1 MNTMDISR
9 LTADEKRQ
17 LLQRMMAGQQASEKK
32 NFRLS
37 HAQERIWFVEQM
49 QPGSGA
55 YSIPLAIR
63 LKGPL
68 DRERLKTCFDIV
80 VERHESL
87 RTIFK
92 VLDGEPFQVIS
103 SRSTADFS
111 FHEPGVDETARDAA
125 ISRFARQ
132 PFELS
137 QGPLFR
143 VGLFSVAPDEHILV
157 IVIHHIISDYASLQI
172 LIDEV
177 HRLYSASGSPSTAQ
191 LPALDIQY
199 RNYAEWQRNGT
210 AELSGQVDYW
220 REQLRDAPLL
230 LQLPFDF
237 ARPVTQ
243 AFRGARHKFH
253 LGPNVSA
260 AIKDLAKSR
269 KLTAFMVLLAA
280 YQILL
285 ARLSRS
291 DDICIGTT
299 ASNRNRAQ
307 TRNLIGLFVNNL
319 VMRTRLQPND
329 TFDAL
334 LERVRDTTLEALS
347 NQDVP
352 FEQVVDALNV
362 ERDIGHNALFQ
373 STFVLHNASGATLD
387 LGDIKVTPIAL
398 DSGAS
403 RFDLSLDMHE
413 GRETEGFSGVFE
425 YNTELFLP
433 ETVARFSG
441 YFMRLLGGLVSNP
454 SGRIAEIDLLDETE
468 HAAIAAANRT
478 TTAFP
483 LRDVAALLEETVK
496 ARGSFAAVRCGA
508 RQYSHDDINDAAN
521 RVASGLRDRIGN
533 GKSHPRIAICL
544 PRSENLVIAILAV
557 LKLGGHYVP
566 LDPGHP
572 AERRALILEDCRPD
586 IILVS
591 EADDDAAKAAY
602 PSDCMAIEPLLR
614 ATGSFSNPHRETL
627 PDDLAYIIYT
637 SGSTGRPKGVP
648 IRQKSL
654 VNLLTS
660 MARRP
665 GMSAEDRFLA
675 VTTPAFDIAT
685 LELLMPLMIGGLLII
700 AEADDVY
707 DDMALSELIR
717 NHGATMMQATPA
729 TWRLMAD
736 ADWKAPAGFRMLCGG
751 EALEPGLARRLLE
764 TGGELWNL
772 YGPTETTIWS
782 TCTRITP
789 EHLELP
795 VLPIGEPIANT
806 QLHLLDDALMPV
818 PAGVVGE
825 LYIGGEGLSPGYFNR
840 DDLTSRAFVQ
850 GPAAGANGRPET
862 SRLYRTGDLMRR
874 SAAGHLLYVGRADF
888 QVKLRGFRIE
898 LSEIEAILAS
908 QPSIEQAVVTL
919 WQDEE
924 GSGTLVA
931 YCRRGTG
938 VVDEEAIRTALA
950 SQLPS
955 YMLPSAYVWMDSF
968 PLNANGKI
976 DRKRLERPKQI
987 ISSAAYAAP
996 RDGTEQMVAAIWREL
1011 LGAEKIGR
1019 DDNFFT
1025 VGGHSL
1031 LATRVLAR
1039 LRTSFSIDLPLRTIF
1054 EKPRLSEFAG
1064 AVDAL
1069 VAITGRGSKAG
1080 SSGLAKRNHT
1090 GRTPLSHA
1098 QNRQWA
1104 LAQLEP
1110 DSPLYN
1116 IPFALKIR
1124 GPLDFEILSHALELT
1139 AQKQDILRSRFV
1151 SVDGKPFVET
1161 DPEMKF
1167 RIVPEEIGDRELEAA
1182 LLDCTRRPFDLAVA
1196 PLLRIHAFRT
1206 GPQDHVLLFILHH
1219 IIGDALSAEILLA
1232 DVAEFYVSLLKKTA
1246 PPNGALPL
1254 QYADFAIWQ
1263 REQDM
1268 ANEVDYWR
1276 TTLAGA
1282 PPLLELPTDF
1292 VRPAMQGFA
1301 GDSIRFSLDAALLA
1315 GLRKLCDRQ
1324 GATLFMGMLTAFST
1338 LLQRAGGMRDI
1349 VIGTPVSERF
1359 HPDLENI
1366 IGMFANT
1373 LAIRLQTQ
1381 GGESFNKALKAT
1393 RDTALSA
1400 FANQAAPFEK
1410 VVDALSLPRT
1420 WSHNPLFQAMLV
1432 STVETRREA
1441 ISLAGM
1447 EWERLALPDTSSRVD
1462 LTLFIHETANELSC
1476 RLEYRSDLFRRSTME
1491 SLSDALVALL
1501 EKIVEHPDVSL
1512 DRLSLLSGSQQKRLR
1527 QWNETEA
1534 AFQPQRRC
1542 LHDFVKASADANPQA
1557 IAVTDQDRNL
1567 SYAELDR
1574 RADQLA
1580 SGLTAAGIGRGKRV
1594 GIRLER
1600 SVGLVVAIL
1609 AVLRTGAAYVP
1620 LDPRYP
1626 ADRIEFIAAD
1636 ADLALI
1642 LVTTEDDISAVG
1654 QNFRCMTPGM
1664 VESLAGGA
1672 VPTPATSG
1680 SDLAYI
1686 IYTSGSTGRPKGVA
1700 IEHRNAVAFVQWC
1713 LHSFTGDQL
1722 SGVLAS
1728 TSICFDLSIFE
1739 IFATLAAGGRI
1750 FMVDDLF
1757 AFPSAPFSG
1766 EVTLV
1771 NTVPTPMSE
1780 LLKLGPLPESVK
1792 TVCLAGEPLP
1802 RELVAR
1808 IYAND
1813 HVESLYNLYGP
1824 SEDTT
1829 YSTVAPVPR
1838 SGEWFGIG
1846 VPIANTRAYVL
1857 DGELNEV
1864 PVGVPGELFLSGS
1877 GLARGYWN
1885 RPGQTAERFLPNPF
1899 ADCSEHRIMYQT
1911 GDIVRRRDDG
1921 GLDYMGR
1928 GDRQLKLNGFRIEPG
1943 EIEAVLL
1950 QQEGVHEAVAGLW
1963 RDASN
1968 HLRLAMWVAGS
1979 PSLEIAKLVATLRQR
1994 LPEHFIPTLATRLD
2008 ALPRLPNGK
2017 LDRSALPDPAAHG
2030 ERSTENASP
2039 LNDQE
2044 NVLAQI
2050 WQGLLGCGDIRR
2062 NDNFFS
2068 LGGDSI
2074 LAIQLV
2080 SQARQKGLRMTPRDV
2095 FLHPTLASL
2104 AEATRTESTA
2114 TTENDQA
2121 DDEATLGAIQRWLLD
2136 QDLPDLSHWNQ
2147 GLNLKP
2153 TRSLDLDRLEKAIAR
2168 VVDAHQALRARFLR
2182 ENGQWQ
2188 QKFAPISG
2196 MPLMQRLAAAD
2207 EEDVTDFAKKLHA
2220 SFDLSAG
2227 PLFGAIFATLPDGSG
2242 RLILA
2247 AHHLIVDGV
2256 SWRMIVADIERHYLE
2271 TGTIR
2276 SGTVAA
2282 GSWNSRLSRSVLFD
2296 GEEAYWRGIC
2306 EEDVQALPLDNQSGS
2321 NTQSDAATYRQTI
2334 DAETTRQLLRD
2345 VPECFSIASNEVL
2358 VAALYLTLRQW
2369 SGKPCLRLEME
2380 SHGRPH
2386 LFEDIDVSETV
2397 GWLTALYPVLFDTP
2411 DDVTPD
2417 RLLLDVKDTLRRIP
2431 NNGVGFGV
2439 LKYLRN
2445 KGEHLDYG
2453 QPQVRFNYLGQ
2464 MDAMFGADS
2473 LFAPSG
2479 ITSGPMYG
2487 PDNPRD
2493 TILEINAMV
2502 VRGEL
2507 RLQWVYGAQLHSGN
2521 TIKMLA
2527 GHFRDN
2533 LETLIQHCLDGSG
2546 AGYSISDFPL
2556 MNLGQDELDN
2566 LLKSL

>member
-1 MNTMDISR
+1 MNRMDISR
-9 LTADEKRQ
+9 LTPDEKRQ
-17 LLQRMMAGQQASEKK
+17 LLQRLMAGQQASEKR

-49 QPGSGA
+49 QPGTGA
-55 YSIPLAIR
+55 YSIPVAVR

-68 DRERLKTCFDIV
+68 DRDRLKTCFDIV
-80 VERHESL
+80 VQRHESL
-87 RTIFK
+87 RTVFE
-92 VLDGEPFQVIS
+92 VLDGEPFQTIAT
-103 SRSTADFS
+103 RSTADFS
-111 FHEPGVDETARDAA
+111 FQDLGDDEPAQDAA
-125 ISRFARQ
+125 IGHFARQ
-132 PFELS
+132 PFALA

-143 VGLFSVAPDEHILV
+143 VRLFAVAPDEHILV
-157 IVIHHIISDYASLQI
+157 MVIHHIISDYASLQI

-177 HRLYSASGSPSTAQ
+177 YRLYSAAGSPSPAQ

-199 RNYAEWQRNGT
+199 RDYAEWQRNGT
-210 AELSGQVDYW
+210 AELSGQLGYW
-220 REQLRDAPLL
+220 RERLRDAPLL

-237 ARPVTQ
+237 PRPVTQ
-243 AFRGARHKFH
+243 AFHGARHKFH
-253 LGPNVSA
+253 LGPALSA
-260 AIKDLAKSR
+260 AIKDLARSR
-269 KLTAFMVLLAA
+269 KLTTFMVLLAA

-299 ASNRNRAQ
+299 ASNRNRAE

-319 VMRTRLQPND
+319 VMRTRLQPDD
-329 TFDAL
+329 TFDMVL
-334 LERVRDTTLEALS
+334 SRVRDTTLDALS

-352 FEQVVDALNV
+352 FEQVVDTLNV

-373 STFVLHNASGATLD
+373 STFVLHNASGAAFD
-387 LGDIKVTPIAL
+387 LGDIKVTPVAL

-413 GRETEGFSGVFE
+413 GRGTEGFSGIFE
-425 YNTELFLP
+425 FNTELFLP
-433 ETVARFSG
+433 ETVARFSA
-441 YFMRLLGGLVSNP
+441 YFTRLLGGLVSDP
-454 SGRIAEIDLLDETE
+454 GGRIAEIDLLDEAE
-468 HAAIAAANRT
+468 HAAMAAANQT
-478 TTAFP
+478 ATAFP
-483 LRDVAALLEETVK
+483 SKDVASLLEDTAQ
-496 ARGSFAAVRCGA
+496 ARGPFAALRCGT
-508 RQYSHDDINDAAN
+508 REFSHSDLNDAAN
-521 RVASGLRDRIGN
+521 RVASGLRDHIGN
-533 GKSHPRIAICL
+533 GKSHPRVAICL

-591 EADDDAAKAAY
+591 EADDDRAAHEC
-602 PSDCMAIEPLLR
+602 DCLAIEPLLGK
-614 ATGSFSNPHRETL
+614 AGSFGNPLREVS

-685 LELLMPLMIGGLLII
+685 LELMMPLMVGGLLIV

-707 DDMALSELIR
+707 DDMALAELIR
-717 NHGATMMQATPA
+717 KHGATMMQATPA

-736 ADWKAPAGFRMLCGG
+736 ADWQAPAGFRMLCGG
-751 EALEPGLARRLLE
+751 EALEPALARRLLAA
-764 TGGELWNL
+764 GGELWNL

-782 TCTRITP
+782 TCTRIGP
-789 EHLELP
+789 EHLDLP
-795 VLPIGEPIANT
+795 ALPIGEPIANT
-806 QLHLLDDALMPV
+806 QLYLLDDALMPV

-825 LYIGGEGLSPGYFNR
+825 LYIGGDGLSPGYFNR
-840 DDLTSRAFVQ
+840 DDLTSRAFVERS
-850 GPAAGANGRPET
+850 AGRSNGSPDT
-862 SRLYRTGDLMRR
+862 SRLYRTGDLIRR

-898 LSEIEAILAS
+898 LSEIEAILVA
-908 QPSIEQAVVTL
+908 QPSVEQAVVAL
-919 WQDEE
+919 WQDGE
-924 GSGTLVA
+924 GSGHLVA
-931 YCRRGTG
+931 YCRRAAGH
-938 VVDEEAIRTALA
+938 VDEDQIRAALA

-955 YMLPSAYVWMDSF
+955 YMLPSAYVWLDSF

-976 DRKRLERPKQI
+976 DRKRLERPKN
-987 ISSAAYAAP
+987 ISSSVAYSAP
-996 RDGTEQMVAAIWREL
+996 QDGTEQIVASLWCEL
-1011 LGAEKIGR
+1011 LGTPRVGR

-1031 LATRVLAR
+1031 LATRMLAR
-1039 LRTSFSIDLPLRTIF
+1039 LRASFAIEIPLRTIF
-1054 EKPRLSEFAG
+1054 EKPKLAEFAG
-1064 AVDAL
+1064 AIDAL
-1069 VAITGRGSKAG
+1069 VSTAG
-1080 SSGLAKRNHT
+1080 LRTDMDLSGLSKRQRT
-1090 GRTPLSHA
+1090 GRTPLSYA

-1116 IPFALKIR
+1116 IPFALKIS
-1124 GPLDFEILSHALELT
+1124 GPLDFEILSRALTLT
-1139 AQKQDILRSRFV
+1139 AQRQEILRSRFV

-1161 DPEMKF
+1161 DAEIMF

-1182 LLDCTRRPFDLAVA
+1182 LLDCARRPFDLAVA
-1196 PLLRIHAFRT
+1196 PLLRIHALRT

-1219 IIGDALSAEILLA
+1219 IIGDALSAEILLNE
-1232 DVAEFYVSLLKKTA
+1232 VATFYALLLKGVA
-1246 PPNGALPL
+1246 PAGETLPL
-1254 QYADFAIWQ
+1254 QYADFTLWQ
-1263 REQDM
+1263 REQDTQDQ
-1268 ANEVDYWR
+1268 VDYWCR
-1276 TTLAGA
+1276 TLAGA

-1292 VRPAMQGFA
+1292 VRPAIQGFS
-1301 GDSIRFSLDAALLA
+1301 GESVRFSLEA
-1315 GLRKLCDRQ
+1315 GLFAKLRKLCDQQ

-1338 LLQRAGGMRDI
+1338 LLQRASGMRDI

-1359 HPDLENI
+1359 HPDLEKV

-1381 GGESFNKALKAT
+1381 GGESFNDALRAT
-1393 RDTALSA
+1393 RETALSA

-1410 VVDALSLPRT
+1410 VVDALSLPRS

-1432 STVETRREA
+1432 STVETRRET
-1441 ISLAGM
+1441 IPLAGM

-1462 LTLFIHETANELSC
+1462 LTLFIHETAGELLC
-1476 RLEYRSDLFRRSTME
+1476 RLEYRSDLFRRATME
-1491 SLSDALVALL
+1491 SLGDALVALL
-1501 EKIVEHPDVSL
+1501 ERIVEHPDMPL
-1512 DRLSLLSGSQQKRLR
+1512 DRLPMLPESQRRRLR
-1527 QWNETEA
+1527 HWNGTDA
-1534 AFQPQRRC
+1534 AFEQQRRC
-1542 LHDFVKASADANPQA
+1542 LHDFVKASVETSPQA
-1557 IAVTDQDRNL
+1557 IAVTDQERSL
-1567 SYAELDR
+1567 SYAELDQK
-1574 RADQLA
+1574 ADRLA
-1580 SGLTAAGIGRGKRV
+1580 SGLAASGIGRGKRV

-1600 SVGLVVAIL
+1600 SVELVAAIL

-1626 ADRIEFIAAD
+1626 EDRIEFIAAD

-1642 LVTTEDDISAVG
+1642 LVTSDDDISAAG
-1654 QNFRCMTPGM
+1654 QALRCMTPGM
-1664 VESLAGGA
+1664 VENLAGGA
-1672 VPTPATSG
+1672 VPASGTSG

-1713 LHSFTGDQL
+1713 LHSFTRDQL

-1728 TSICFDLSIFE
+1728 TSICFDLSVFE

-1757 AFPSAPFSG
+1757 AFPNAPFADD
-1766 EVTLV
+1766 VTLV

-1780 LLKLGPLPESVK
+1780 LLKLGPLPQTVK

-1802 RELVAR
+1802 RELVGR

-1813 HVESLYNLYGP
+1813 HVENLYNLYGP

-1829 YSTVAPVPR
+1829 YSTVAPVPK

-1899 ADCSEHRIMYQT
+1899 AEHSEHRVMYRT

-1943 EIEAVLL
+1943 EIEAALL

-1963 RDASN
+1963 YDASN
-1968 HLRLAMWVAGS
+1968 HPRLAMWIAGD
-1979 PSLEIAKLVATLRQR
+1979 PELEITGLVTTLRQR
-1994 LPEHFIPTLATRLD
+1994 LPEHFVPVLARKLD

-2017 LDRSALPDPAAHG
+2017 LDRSALPDPAAYG
-2030 ERSTENASP
+2030 ERSHETARP
-2039 LNDQE
+2039 RTGQE
-2044 NVLAQI
+2044 EMLAGI
-2050 WQGLLGCGDIRR
+2050 WQGLLGCEDIRP

-2095 FLHPTLASL
+2095 FLYPTLASL
-2104 AEATRTESTA
+2104 AEATGAESAVTA
-2114 TTENDQA
+2114 ETGHSH
-2121 DDEATLGAIQRWLLD
+2121 DEGTLGAIQHWLLE
-2136 QDLPDLSHWNQ
+2136 QDLPDLAHWNQ
-2147 GLNLKP
+2147 GLILKP
-2153 TRSLDLDRLEKAIAR
+2153 TRTVDPDRLEKAISQ
-2168 VVDAHQALRARFLR
+2168 VLGEHPSLRARFLR
-2182 ENGQWQ
+2182 ENGEWRQE
-2188 QKFAPISG
+2188 FAPLSA
-2196 MPLMQRLAAAD
+2196 MQPMQRFAAAD
-2207 EEDVTDFAKKLHA
+2207 ENDVTDLAKKLHA
-2220 SFDLSAG
+2220 GFDLGAG
-2227 PLFGAIFATLPDGSG
+2227 PLFGAILATLPDGSG

-2271 TGTIR
+2271 TGAAR
-2276 SGTVAA
+2276 SGIATA
-2282 GSWNSRLSRSVLFD
+2282 GEWHSRLSRSELFD
-2296 GEEAYWRGIC
+2296 DEQEYWRGIC
-2306 EEDVQALPLDNQSGS
+2306 YEDVQPLPLDYKNGD
-2321 NTQSDAATYRQTI
+2321 NNVSDAVTYRQTI
-2334 DAETTRQLLRD
+2334 DARTTKELLRD
-2345 VPECFSIASNEVL
+2345 VPECFSVTSNEVL
-2358 VAALYLTLRQW
+2358 IAALYLALRQW
-2369 SGKPCLRLEME
+2369 SGQPRLRIDME

-2386 LFEDIDVSETV
+2386 LFKDLDISETV

-2411 DDVTPD
+2411 AETTPD

-2439 LKYLRN
+2439 LKYLRG

-2453 QPQVRFNYLGQ
+2453 KPQVRFNYLGQ
-2464 MDAMFGADS
+2464 MDAMFGAES

-2479 ITSGPMYG
+2479 IASGPMHG
-2487 PDNPRD
+2487 PRNPRD
-2493 TILEINAMV
+2493 AILEINAMV

-2507 RLQWVYGAQLHSGN
+2507 QLQWVHGAQLHRED
-2521 TIKMLA
+2521 TIRTLA
-2527 GHFRDN
+2527 GHFREN
-2533 LETLIQHCLDGSG
+2533 LEILIRHCLTGSG
-2546 AGYSISDFPL
+2546 AGFSPTDFPL
-2556 MNLGQDELDN
+2556 MDLGQDELDN